1 MVLII
6 IMEIIII
13 VIGVMYITFK
23 KIDKF
28 IKEEQDK
35 WGW

>member
-1 MVLII
+1 
-6 IMEIIII
+6 MEIIII